1 MLSLLLT
8 LALAQ
13 PVNAT
18 NCKPGYRCRIS
29 QAWTQSS
36 GANPSAQFCQSN
48 NTNAIQFARASQM
61 WRMHV
66 ASTCSAAVTETP
78 IEVDT
83 LSKFVSIGS
92 PYSLSTTTTTYLA
105 GGASHGTGGLTLG
118 SSQIATFAG
127 YISPTNLP
135 LPSTTRGFTADAST
149 NRLWKSNTTE
159 WIEVGGAPHSV
170 SERVQYLIVSD
181 RTAGANAA
189 AWAVAP
195 RAGGANVTFT
205 TAGTLSNATGPGT
218 EPWTNYA
225 TTAVSGNQAHHS
237 SAAWFAPGN
246 RMTSRVGPGG
256 VITSIRLFHGMS
268 GTRPL
273 TAGSATPTAHA
284 AVFRFDTSAGDT
296 NWMACTGAGVA
307 LTCTSTGVPV
317 VASSDLN
324 ATLTIDCREASALGI
339 PTACTFWVDNIPRV
353 RVTTNLPAAL
363 MGHTHSVETLTA
375 ASRDF
380 RFGSISVETR

>member
-13 PVNAT
+13 PTTPSGSCGPGKVCSARQFRAVSSSATVQQSCWANNINAVSLWR
-18 NCKPGYRCRIS
+18 NS
-29 QAWTQSS
+29 QYLEFRVSSTCGS
-36 GANPSAQFCQSN
+36 GATAFPLYFDTTTLRVGIGSNYPLQLEGVSVPTSLSPPSTYAPAFMSD
-48 NTNAIQFARASQM
+48 TTTKRM
-61 WRMHV
+61 WR
-66 ASTCSAAVTETP
+66 
-78 IEVDT
+78 
-83 LSKFVSIGS
+83 GN
-92 PYSLSTTTTTYLA
+92 
-105 GGASHGTGGLTLG
+105 
-118 SSQIATFAG
+118 SS
-127 YISPTNLP
+127 
-135 LPSTTRGFTADAST
+135 
-149 NRLWKSNTTE
+149 E

-195 RAGGANVTFT
+195 RTGGANVTFT

-256 VITSIRLFHGMS
+256 VITSVRLFHGMS

-339 PTACTFWVDNIPRV
+339 PTACTFWVNNIPRV
-353 RVTTNLPAAL
+353 RVTTNLPSAL

>member
-13 PVNAT
+13 PTTPSGSCGPGKLCRVKTLRSSLATADFIVGSTAGPGGTTLPGFKFDPGSSSLGICNANNAT
-18 NCKPGYRCRIS
+18 CIS
-29 QAWTQSS
+29 LNLGTGAITAANFASASYSSAAYFSS
-36 GANPSAQFCQSN
+36 GTYSVPTSLPTPGALRGW
-48 NTNAIQFARASQM
+48 TTDLTTG
-61 WRMHV
+61 RM
-66 ASTCSAAVTETP
+66 
-78 IEVDT
+78 
-83 LSKFVSIGS
+83 
-92 PYSLSTTTTTYLA
+92 
-105 GGASHGTGGLTLG
+105 
-118 SSQIATFAG
+118 
-127 YISPTNLP
+127 
-135 LPSTTRGFTADAST
+135 
-149 NRLWKSNTTE
+149 WKSNTST
-159 WIEVGGAPHSV
+159 WVEVGGGRHPVTEAV
-170 SERVQYLIVSD
+170 TYLIVSD

-205 TAGTLSNATGPGT
+205 TAGTLSNANGPGT

-237 SAAWFAPGN
+237 SAAWFSPGN
-246 RMTSRVGPGG
+246 RMSSRVGPGD

-317 VASSDLN
+317 VASSDLK
-324 ATLTIDCREASALGI
+324 ATLEIDCREASALGI
-339 PTACTFWVDNIPRV
+339 PTACTFWVDGIPRV

-380 RFGSISVETR
+380 RFGSIAVETR